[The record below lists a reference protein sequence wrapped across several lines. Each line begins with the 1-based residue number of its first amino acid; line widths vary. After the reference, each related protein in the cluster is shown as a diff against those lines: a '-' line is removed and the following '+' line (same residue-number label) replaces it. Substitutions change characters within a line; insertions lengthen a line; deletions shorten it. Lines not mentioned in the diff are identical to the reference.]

1 MKPTVRAFTLI
12 EVLVVVATVGLLAA
26 VLLPAL
32 SRAKESGR
40 RTVCLNN
47 LRQLGIALRHY
58 ADDHDGLLPPRTL
71 TEQWPSQLQSGY
83 QNLNLLRCPTDMA
96 ASGDGAVG
104 QPTEADHAPR
114 SYLLN
119 LFGDYWLQKLSAADF
134 KRFFKG
140 TYQVSMLEDTLTPAS
155 EIIVFGEKRSQRTE
169 FFVDLNNT
177 SLSSVVEVTAQNRH
191 NRILAAARSGGSNHG
206 YADGSVRYTLFGRT
220 LCPINEW
227 AVTDAGRTNLA
238 ICIYK

>member
-1 MKPTVRAFTLI
+1 MKPTIRAFTLI
-12 EVLVVVATVGLLAA
+12 EVLVVVTTVGLLAA
-26 VLLPAL
+26 LLLPAL

-47 LRQLGIALRHY
+47 LRQLGLALRHY

-71 TEQWPSQLQSGY
+71 SEQWPSQLQSAY
-83 QNLNLLRCPTDMA
+83 QNLSVLRCPTDVA
-96 ASGDGAVG
+96 ENSDSDYSSATD
-104 QPTEADHAPR
+104 ADHAPR

-119 LFGDYWLQKLSAADF
+119 LFGDYWLQKLSATDF

-140 TYQVSMLEDTLTPAS
+140 TQPFSMLEDSLSPAS
-155 EIIVFGEKRSQRTE
+155 EIIVFGEKKSKRTE

-191 NRILAAARSGGSNHG
+191 NRTLAAARSGGSNHA
-206 YADGSVRYTLFGRT
+206 YADGSVRYSLFGRT

-227 AVTDAGRTNLA
+227 AVTEAGRTNLA